1 VSGFLE
7 DLKLPAPPLNLVNPG
22 RLCAHLDESWD
33 KRRSLRAQLVKNV
46 PTLQEQGIKD
56 ANVYSWQAMAAPKGT
71 PADIRNKLQA
81 AVKDALN
88 DPAIKPKLLDLGFE
102 IVANTPEEFTKFQA
116 AEFVRWQKLIQSRNI
131 KVE

>member
-1 VSGFLE
+1 MTTRVCITGQPVSYSRSPL
-7 DLKLPAPPLNLVNPG
+7 LP
-22 RLCAHLDESWD
+22 E
-33 KRRSLRAQLVKNV
+33 V
-46 PTLQEQGIKD
+46 PTLQELGIKD

-71 PADIRNKLQA
+71 PADIKAKLHA

-102 IVANTPEEFTKFQA
+102 IVASTPEQFTAFQA
-116 AEFVRWQKLIQSRNI
+116 AEFARWQKLIQSRNI